1 MSKKNIFGTFVS
13 KSLYLCRVK
22 GDFIMARNV
31 EFDRELAV
39 NKAKEVFWEKGY
51 NCTSMQDLV
60 DAMQINRSSLYNT
73 IGDKQQLFLECIE
86 SYAKDAVDEAVQ
98 KAEQAETPLQ
108 GLTKIIRD
116 KAEWVVDCEKGCL
129 GMKTIFEMA
138 PNDEAV
144 RNILMKSNVRY
155 NELITGLIEKAQ
167 VLGEI
172 DPTEDASLM
181 AEYIMTTFTGWKQSF
196 ILNRDPFKIKKMSEF
211 LIRSITHK

>member
-1 MSKKNIFGTFVS
+1 MS
-13 KSLYLCRVK
+13 
-22 GDFIMARNV
+22 RNV
-31 EFDRELAV
+31 EFDRVLAV
-39 NKAKEVFWEKGY
+39 SRAKEVFWEKGY

-60 DAMQINRSSLYNT
+60 EAMQINRSSLYNT

-86 SYAKDAVDEAVQ
+86 SYVKEVVDEAAK
-98 KAEQAETPLQ
+98 KADDGSSALDA
-108 GLTKIIRD
+108 LTRIILD

-138 PNDEAV
+138 PNDDNV
-144 RNILMKSNVRY
+144 RKILMKSNAAY
-155 NELITGLIEKAQ
+155 NELISGLVEKAMDS
-167 VLGEI
+167 GEI

-196 ILNRDPFKIKKMSEF
+196 ILNRDPGKIKKMAEY

>member
-1 MSKKNIFGTFVS
+1 
-13 KSLYLCRVK
+13 
-22 GDFIMARNV
+22 MARNV
-31 EFDRELAV
+31 EFDRDVAIS
-39 NKAKEVFWEKGY
+39 KAKDVFWEKGY

-86 SYAKDAVDEAVQ
+86 SYASDAVRETVE
-98 KAEQAETPLQ
+98 KAEKASSPLQ
-108 GLTKIIRD
+108 ALTTIIRD

-144 RNILMKSNVRY
+144 RNILMKSNECY
-155 NELITGLIEKAQ
+155 NKYITTLIQKAMD
-167 VLGEI
+167 LGEI

>member
-1 MSKKNIFGTFVS
+1 
-13 KSLYLCRVK
+13 
-22 GDFIMARNV
+22 MARNV
-31 EFDRELAV
+31 EFDREVAV

-60 DAMQINRSSLYNT
+60 EAMQINRSSLYNT
-73 IGDKQQLFLECIE
+73 IGDKQQLFLECID
-86 SYAKDAVDEAVQ
+86 SYAKDVVREAVE
-98 KAEQAETPLQ
+98 KAEKAPSPLQ
-108 GLTKIIRD
+108 ALTRIIHD

-138 PNDEAV
+138 PNDDEV
-144 RNILMKSNVRY
+144 RKILMKSNDVY
-155 NELITGLIEKAQ
+155 NELIAGLIIKAQ
-167 VLGEI
+167 ELGEI
-172 DPTEDASLM
+172 DPAEDASLM

>member
-1 MSKKNIFGTFVS
+1 
-13 KSLYLCRVK
+13 
-22 GDFIMARNV
+22 MARNV
-31 EFDRELAV
+31 EFDRDVAIG
-39 NKAKEVFWEKGY
+39 KAKDVFWEKGY

-60 DAMQINRSSLYNT
+60 DAMQINRSSLYNS
-73 IGDKQQLFLECIE
+73 IGDKQQLFLECID
-86 SYAKDAVDEAVQ
+86 SYAKDIVREARE
-98 KAEQAETPLQ
+98 KAAQAATPLEA
-108 GLTKIIRD
+108 LTTIIRD

-144 RNILMKSNVRY
+144 RNILMQSNVHY
-155 NELITGLIEKAQ
+155 NTLITGLIQKAQ
-167 VLGEI
+167 ALGEI
-172 DPTEDASLM
+172 DPAEDASLM

>member
-1 MSKKNIFGTFVS
+1 
-13 KSLYLCRVK
+13 
-22 GDFIMARNV
+22 MARNV
-31 EFDRELAV
+31 EFDRDVAISR
-39 NKAKEVFWEKGY
+39 AKDVFWEKGY

-73 IGDKQQLFLECIE
+73 IGDKQQLFLECID
-86 SYAKDAVDEAVQ
+86 SYAKDMVREAVE
-98 KAEQAETPLQ
+98 KANQAATPLEA
-108 GLTKIIRD
+108 LTRIIRD

-138 PNDEAV
+138 PNDDAV
-144 RNILMKSNVRY
+144 RKILMRSNDRY
-155 NELITGLIEKAQ
+155 NELITGLIKEAQ
-167 VLGEI
+167 GLGQI
-172 DPTEDASLM
+172 DPAEDASLM

>member
-1 MSKKNIFGTFVS
+1 
-13 KSLYLCRVK
+13 
-22 GDFIMARNV
+22 MARNV